1 MVLTLMPAS
10 FVEPWMCR
18 NRETRHA
25 RGMATLARVHDDLN
39 LDDEFVDESEEDDAA
54 LEDDNG
60 HTLSI
65 RRASGEEVVS
75 IFSPTEEWS
84 VYLQPGG
91 GMTNAFVGRPT
102 DPIVWVNTDDRRV
115 ERDED
120 GTYVI
125 RID

>member
-1 MVLTLMPAS
+1 VIRVLDDAD
-10 FVEPWMCR
+10 VD
-18 NRETRHA
+18 
-25 RGMATLARVHDDLN
+25 DDLSY
-39 LDDEFVDESEEDDAA
+39 EPEEDDAE
-54 LEDDNG
+54 EDENG

-65 RRASGEEVVS
+65 RRATGEEVLTV
-75 IFSPTEEWS
+75 FSPTEEWS

-91 GMTNAFVGRPT
+91 EMTNAFVGSPSE
-102 DPIVWVNTDDRRV
+102 PLVWVNANDRRV